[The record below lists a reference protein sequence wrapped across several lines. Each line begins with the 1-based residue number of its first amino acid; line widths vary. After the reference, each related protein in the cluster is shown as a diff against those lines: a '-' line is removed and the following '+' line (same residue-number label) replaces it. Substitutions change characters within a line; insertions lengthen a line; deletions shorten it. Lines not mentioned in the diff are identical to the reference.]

1 MKGFRRLAAILVIVL
16 LAQTFRA
23 DGDGAMVSASTTQQQ
38 IQQKE
43 EEKEALENELNQ
55 TQQNLEGLREE
66 HSSLQGELNN
76 LNTQLSEVSQNLEE
90 LESQISEKEQDIL
103 EAQEALAQA
112 QEKEAWQY
120 DLMVTRIRYTYEHN
134 ETDILNAILRMG
146 SFADMLNAAGYF
158 EKIAAYDQDLMAEYT
173 QNRQLIEE
181 EEARLQSDRAELE
194 NLKTQAEAEKS
205 KVSGLISQTSNS
217 ITQYADQISD
227 AEAAALAYEAEIKQ
241 REEDLDYLRKKLQE
255 ELAMSQAAANATWR
269 DISEVTFEEGDRYL
283 LANLIYCEAGGE
295 PYEGQLAVGSVVV
308 NRVLSALYPDTIVGV
323 IYQSGQFSPVAS
335 GRLELALASNKA
347 TESCYRAADEAMSG
361 VTNVGNCVYFRTPVE
376 GLSGINI
383 GGHVFY

>member
-1 MKGFRRLAAILVIVL
+1 MKGFRRLAVILVIVL

-55 TQQNLEGLREE
+55 TQQDLEGLREE

-295 PYEGQLAVGSVVV
+295 PYEGQLAVGSVVI

-323 IYQSGQFSPVAS
+323 IYQRGQFSPVAS

>member
-55 TQQNLEGLREE
+55 TQQDLEGLREE

-323 IYQSGQFSPVAS
+323 IYQSRQFSPVAS

>member
-55 TQQNLEGLREE
+55 TQQDLEGLREE

-227 AEAAALAYEAEIKQ
+227 AEAAALAYEAEIRQ

-323 IYQSGQFSPVAS
+323 IYQSRQFSPVAS

>member
-55 TQQNLEGLREE
+55 TQQDLEGLREE

-361 VTNVGNCVYFRTPVE
+361 VTNVRNCVYFRTPVE
-376 GLSGINI
+376 DLSGINI
-383 GGHVFY
+383 GRHVF